1 MGGKSMYDDE
11 FFENKVDVRE
21 NKTNIEYI
29 DIIGL
34 FGRYDVKVSLDNQVN
49 IFIGENGLGK
59 TTILNCVYYIL
70 EKKFLKLLKI
80 RFSEIQVKFRDE
92 TSLYRVSIEDIEDY
106 KNKKKIY
113 PLELFEIKE
122 FDDDFRLNKDKKASL
137 INTKKFNYSNKLK
150 KGNFENVLELEKII
164 SKNIK
169 QKIIYLPT
177 YRRIESEF
185 KSFRKN
191 NNYGRIE
198 LYESEFESESEELLI
213 KFGMSDVE
221 EAIDRILKEIR
232 LIAMSGFSKMTGI
245 LLKQYVDDSNS
256 ERFLNLNKKPK
267 VDYQTLEIILTRLGK
282 EIEEKYQKQI
292 LNLFK
297 EEKMED
303 NKYLWNLIENLIHN
317 YNQQKKYDD
326 KIKKFA
332 DTCNKYLNDKQFY
345 YNQSTLSLEI
355 YLISDIRQR
364 RNIIKLAQLS
374 SGEKQIIS
382 LFSKL
387 YLEDNGNKKNIIII
401 DEPELSLS
409 LKWQKMLLPDIIKT
423 ENCDLL
429 LTVTHSPF
437 IFDNEFDDYA
447 KEIRKHINKNRGLQ
461 NG

>member
-1 MGGKSMYDDE
+1 MKDDE
-11 FFENKVDVRE
+11 FLENKVEIRE

-29 DIIGL
+29 SIIGL
-34 FGRYDVKVSLDNQVN
+34 FGRYNVKISLDNQVN

-70 EKKFLKLLKI
+70 ENKYLKLLKI
-80 RFSEIQVKFRDE
+80 KFSEIQVKFKNNE
-92 TSLYRVSIEDIEDY
+92 TLYTVSIEDIEDY
-106 KNKKKIY
+106 ENRKKLY
-113 PLELFEIKE
+113 PLELFETNELGDKFKSNKE
-122 FDDDFRLNKDKKASL
+122 DINSLLKFEKLN
-137 INTKKFNYSNKLK
+137 NYYNGKLK

-164 SKNIK
+164 SSNIK

-191 NNYGRIE
+191 NNFGRIE
-198 LYESEFESESEELLI
+198 LYESEFESENEELLI

-232 LIAMSGFSKMTGI
+232 YIAMRGFSKMTGI
-245 LLKQYVDDSNS
+245 LLKQYVEDSNS
-256 ERFLNLNKKPK
+256 ERFLNLNKKSK
-267 VDYQTLEIILTRLGK
+267 VDYETLEIILTRLGK
-282 EIEEKYQKQI
+282 EIEEEYRKQI
-292 LNLFK
+292 LSLFK
-297 EEKMED
+297 EGKMEA
-303 NKYLWNLIENLIHN
+303 NKYLWNFIEKLIDN

-326 KIKKFA
+326 RIKKFT

-355 YLISDIRQR
+355 FLISDSKEKKGS
-364 RNIIKLAQLS
+364 IKLANLS

-387 YLEDNGNKKNIIII
+387 CLESKGNKKNIIII

-409 LKWQKMLLPDIIKT
+409 LKWQKMLLPDIINT
-423 ENCDLL
+423 GNCDLL
-429 LTVTHSPF
+429 ITVTHSPF
-437 IFDNEFDDYA
+437 IFENEFDNYA
-447 KEIRKHINKNRGLQ
+447 KEIRKYINKDRGL
-461 NG
+461 

>member
-1 MGGKSMYDDE
+1 MYDDE

-232 LIAMSGFSKMTGI
+232 LIAMSGFSKMIGI

>member
-1 MGGKSMYDDE
+1 MYDDE

-122 FDDDFRLNKDKKASL
+122 LDDDFRLNKDKKASL
-137 INTKKFNYSNKLK
+137 INTEKFNYSNKLK

-221 EAIDRILKEIR
+221 EAIDRILREIR

-355 YLISDIRQR
+355 YLISDTKQR

>member
-1 MGGKSMYDDE
+1 MKDDE
-11 FFENKVDVRE
+11 FLENKVEIRE

-29 DIIGL
+29 SIIGL
-34 FGRYDVKVSLDNQVN
+34 FGRYNVKISLDNQVN

-70 EKKFLKLLKI
+70 ENKYLKLLKI
-80 RFSEIQVKFRDE
+80 KFSEIQVKFKNNE
-92 TSLYRVSIEDIEDY
+92 TLYTVSIEDIEDY
-106 KNKKKIY
+106 ENRKKLY
-113 PLELFEIKE
+113 PLELFETNELGDKFKSNKE
-122 FDDDFRLNKDKKASL
+122 DINSLLKFEKLN
-137 INTKKFNYSNKLK
+137 NYYNGKLK

-164 SKNIK
+164 SSNIK

-191 NNYGRIE
+191 NNFGRIE
-198 LYESEFESESEELLI
+198 LYESEFESENEELLI

-232 LIAMSGFSKMTGI
+232 YIAMRGFSKMTGI
-245 LLKQYVDDSNS
+245 LLKQYVEDSNS
-256 ERFLNLNKKPK
+256 ERFLNLNKKSK
-267 VDYQTLEIILTRLGK
+267 VDYETLEIILTRLGK
-282 EIEEKYQKQI
+282 EIEEEYRKQI
-292 LNLFK
+292 LSLFK
-297 EEKMED
+297 EGKMEA
-303 NKYLWNLIENLIHN
+303 NKYLWNLIEKLIDN

-326 KIKKFA
+326 RIKKFT

-355 YLISDIRQR
+355 FLISDSKEKKGS
-364 RNIIKLAQLS
+364 IKLANLS

-387 YLEDNGNKKNIIII
+387 CLESKGNKKNIIII

-409 LKWQKMLLPDIIKT
+409 LKWQKMLLPDIINT
-423 ENCDLL
+423 GNCDLL
-429 LTVTHSPF
+429 ITVTHSPF
-437 IFDNEFDDYA
+437 IFENEFDNYA
-447 KEIRKHINKNRGLQ
+447 KEIRKYINKDRGL
-461 NG
+461 

>member
-1 MGGKSMYDDE
+1 MYDDE
-11 FFENKVDVRE
+11 FFENKVDIRE

-106 KNKKKIY
+106 KNKKNIY

-122 FDDDFRLNKDKKASL
+122 LDDDFRLNKDKKASL
-137 INTKKFNYSNKLK
+137 INTEKFNYSNKLK

-221 EAIDRILKEIR
+221 EAIDRILREIR

-355 YLISDIRQR
+355 YLISDTKQR
-364 RNIIKLAQLS
+364 RNIFKLAQLS

>member
-11 FFENKVDVRE
+11 FFENKVDIRE

-106 KNKKKIY
+106 KNKKNIY

-122 FDDDFRLNKDKKASL
+122 LDDDFRLNKDKKASL
-137 INTKKFNYSNKLK
+137 INTEKFNYSNKLK

-221 EAIDRILKEIR
+221 EAIDRILREIR

-326 KIKKFA
+326 KI
-332 DTCNKYLNDKQFY
+332 
-345 YNQSTLSLEI
+345 
-355 YLISDIRQR
+355 
-364 RNIIKLAQLS
+364 
-374 SGEKQIIS
+374 
-382 LFSKL
+382 
-387 YLEDNGNKKNIIII
+387 
-401 DEPELSLS
+401 
-409 LKWQKMLLPDIIKT
+409 
-423 ENCDLL
+423 
-429 LTVTHSPF
+429 
-437 IFDNEFDDYA
+437 
-447 KEIRKHINKNRGLQ
+447 
-461 NG
+461 

>member
-1 MGGKSMYDDE
+1 MYDDE

-106 KNKKKIY
+106 KNKKNIY

-256 ERFLNLNKKPK
+256 ERFLNLNKKTK

-355 YLISDIRQR
+355 YLISDTKQR

-437 IFDNEFDDYA
+437 IFENEFDNYA
-447 KEIRKHINKNRGLQ
+447 KEIRKYINKDRGL
-461 NG
+461 

>member
-1 MGGKSMYDDE
+1 MYDDE

>member
-1 MGGKSMYDDE
+1 MYDDE
-11 FFENKVDVRE
+11 FFENKVDIRE

-106 KNKKKIY
+106 KNKKNIY

-122 FDDDFRLNKDKKASL
+122 LDDDFRLNKDKKASL
-137 INTKKFNYSNKLK
+137 INTEKFNYSNKLK

-221 EAIDRILKEIR
+221 EAIDRILREIR

-355 YLISDIRQR
+355 YLISDTKQR

>member
-1 MGGKSMYDDE
+1 MYDDE
-11 FFENKVDVRE
+11 FFENKVDIRE

-92 TSLYRVSIEDIEDY
+92 TSLYKVSIEDIEDY
-106 KNKKKIY
+106 KNKKNIY

-122 FDDDFRLNKDKKASL
+122 LDDDFRLNKDKKASL
-137 INTKKFNYSNKLK
+137 INTEKFNYSNKLK

-221 EAIDRILKEIR
+221 EAIDRILREIR

-355 YLISDIRQR
+355 YLISDTKQR

>member
-1 MGGKSMYDDE
+1 MKDDE
-11 FFENKVDVRE
+11 FLENKVEIRE

-29 DIIGL
+29 SIIGL
-34 FGRYDVKVSLDNQVN
+34 FGRYNVKISLDNQVN

-70 EKKFLKLLKI
+70 ENKYLKLLKI
-80 RFSEIQVKFRDE
+80 KFSEIQVKFKNNE
-92 TSLYRVSIEDIEDY
+92 TLYTVSIEDIEDY
-106 KNKKKIY
+106 ENRKKLY
-113 PLELFEIKE
+113 PLELFETNELGDQFKSNKE
-122 FDDDFRLNKDKKASL
+122 DINSLLKFEKLN
-137 INTKKFNYSNKLK
+137 NYYNGKLK

-164 SKNIK
+164 SSNIK

-191 NNYGRIE
+191 NNFGRIE
-198 LYESEFESESEELLI
+198 LYESEFESENEELLI

-232 LIAMSGFSKMTGI
+232 YIAMRGFSKMTGI
-245 LLKQYVDDSNS
+245 LLKQYVEDSNS
-256 ERFLNLNKKPK
+256 ERFLNLNKKSK
-267 VDYQTLEIILTRLGK
+267 VDYETLEIILTRLGK
-282 EIEEKYQKQI
+282 EIEEEYRKQI
-292 LNLFK
+292 LSLFK
-297 EEKMED
+297 EGKMEA
-303 NKYLWNLIENLIHN
+303 NKYLWNLIEKLIDN

-326 KIKKFA
+326 RIKKFT

-355 YLISDIRQR
+355 FLISDSKEKKGS
-364 RNIIKLAQLS
+364 IKLANLS

-387 YLEDNGNKKNIIII
+387 CLESKGNKKNIIII

-409 LKWQKMLLPDIIKT
+409 LKWQKMLLPDIINT
-423 ENCDLL
+423 GNCDLL
-429 LTVTHSPF
+429 ITVTHSPF
-437 IFDNEFDDYA
+437 IFENEFDNYA
-447 KEIRKHINKNRGLQ
+447 KEIRKYINKDRGL
-461 NG
+461 